1 MREKVKKGKHNPTQ
15 KETLKKFLAP
25 VLEKIAGTVRE
36 KVSSI
41 DWKRSFIRNIPYF
54 IVFYLADKVGWLY
67 RCCIGD
73 SFIERVGVLFLNFSL
88 AFRNVFPSVHPL
100 SLIHI

>member
-41 DWKRSFIRNIPYF
+41 DWKRSFIRNIP
-54 IVFYLADKVGWLY
+54 I
-67 RCCIGD
+67 
-73 SFIERVGVLFLNFSL
+73 SL
-88 AFRNVFPSVHPL
+88 CSILRIRWDAVPVTALEIPL
-100 SLIHI
+100 L

>member
-1 MREKVKKGKHNPTQ
+1 MKKGKHNPTQ

-54 IVFYLADKVGWLY
+54 IVFYLADKWDGCTGAALEIPLLKGWVY
-67 RCCIGD
+67 C
-73 SFIERVGVLFLNFSL
+73 S
-88 AFRNVFPSVHPL
+88 
-100 SLIHI
+100 